1 MQPLKTLALALFLI
15 ISTGAFAQKELIVTE
30 GSATTS
36 LGERTGFTI
45 TIDKKSEKETL
56 KALKTWLGEMQKKPD
71 FEETVKHEFKLTGFV
86 NASISP
92 DPINVYFLFTEYSD
106 YVKVTGFFEVNL
118 TFVASTTL
126 SDKVEPCKNF
136 MRRFGLRMEKL
147 GVEEQL
153 AAAQKELNKRN
164 DEQASLEKK
173 NKQLN
178 EQIKEWE
185 ESIAKAKS
193 DLEQNGKD
201 QESKKSEIAKQK
213 TVNEEIEKKLK
224 EYEGY

>member
-106 YVKVTGFFEVNL
+106 YVKVTGF
-118 TFVASTTL
+118 
-126 SDKVEPCKNF
+126 
-136 MRRFGLRMEKL
+136 
-147 GVEEQL
+147 
-153 AAAQKELNKRN
+153 
-164 DEQASLEKK
+164 
-173 NKQLN
+173 
-178 EQIKEWE
+178 
-185 ESIAKAKS
+185 
-193 DLEQNGKD
+193 
-201 QESKKSEIAKQK
+201 
-213 TVNEEIEKKLK
+213 LK
-224 EYEGY
+224 

>member
-1 MQPLKTLALALFLI
+1 
-15 ISTGAFAQKELIVTE
+15 
-30 GSATTS
+30 
-36 LGERTGFTI
+36 
-45 TIDKKSEKETL
+45 
-56 KALKTWLGEMQKKPD
+56 MQKKPD

-118 TFVASTTL
+118 TFVASTTM

-153 AAAQKELNKRN
+153 AGAQKRIKQTQRRTGFIGKK
-164 DEQASLEKK
+164 EQTT
-173 NKQLN
+173 Q
-178 EQIKEWE
+178 
-185 ESIAKAKS
+185 
-193 DLEQNGKD
+193 
-201 QESKKSEIAKQK
+201 
-213 TVNEEIEKKLK
+213 
-224 EYEGY
+224 